1 MGLEKIEMIA
11 EGLDHPEGIAIAA
24 DGSLIVGGEAGQI
37 YVVEPDGAFR
47 EIANTGGFALGIAAD
62 SDGHVYVCND
72 ALNSVLR
79 VTCSTGDVE
88 QFASATEGRQMRVP
102 NWPAFDSRGNLY
114 VSDSG
119 AWGAR
124 DGLIWVV
131 RPGRRLEVFSDQ
143 AADFTNG
150 LAVSADESVLYAA
163 ESNPGKL
170 VEIPI
175 NDDGT
180 AGPRRILCD
189 LGLAVPDGIAMA
201 DDGSI
206 VIACYRPDAIF
217 RWSAGDGLEILAA
230 DPQGTVL
237 TRRRTSP
244 SRGTIVTWQ
253 SCPTWAA
260 GISLGSVGGARDPPA
275 TTFLRADRGLMV
287 AAGEAPGLAGLDS
300 GSRTH
305 DARESRFGRLYED
318 LVPGDRFRHW
328 PGKTIT
334 EGDHHVFCLLTMSAS
349 PLHTDAEYAR
359 ATCRAG
365 STSFWAATSTRSCS
379 A

>member
-11 EGLDHPEGIAIAA
+11 EGLYHPEGIAIAA

-150 LAVSADESVLYAA
+150 LAVSADEPLSTPPRAIRASSSRSPSTTTGPQGLA
-163 ESNPGKL
+163 ES
-170 VEIPI
+170 
-175 NDDGT
+175 
-180 AGPRRILCD
+180 
-189 LGLAVPDGIAMA
+189 
-201 DDGSI
+201 
-206 VIACYRPDAIF
+206 
-217 RWSAGDGLEILAA
+217 SA
-230 DPQGTVL
+230 
-237 TRRRTSP
+237 TSDWP
-244 SRGTIVTWQ
+244 
-253 SCPTWAA
+253 CPT
-260 GISLGSVGGARDPPA
+260 
-275 TTFLRADRGLMV
+275 
-287 AAGEAPGLAGLDS
+287 
-300 GSRTH
+300 GSR
-305 DARESRFGRLYED
+305 
-318 LVPGDRFRHW
+318 W
-328 PGKTIT
+328 PMTG
-334 EGDHHVFCLLTMSAS
+334 AS
-349 PLHTDAEYAR
+349 
-359 ATCRAG
+359 
-365 STSFWAATSTRSCS
+365 
-379 A
+379 

>member
-1 MGLEKIEMIA
+1 MNPSTTPSAPALAQVPIGLDKLEMIA
-11 EGLDHPEGIAIAA
+11 EGLDHPEGIAVAA

-37 YVVEPDGAFR
+37 YAVESDGAYR

-72 ALNSVLR
+72 ALTAVLR
-79 VTCSTGDVE
+79 VTCATGEVE
-88 QFASATEGRQMRVP
+88 EFASAADGRKMRVP

-119 AWGAR
+119 AWGER

-150 LAVSADESVLYAA
+150 LAVSADGSVLYAA

-189 LGLAVPDGIAMA
+189 LGLAVPDGVAVA

-217 RWSAGDGLEILAA
+217 RWSAGDGLEVLAA

-237 TRRRTSP
+237 NA
-244 SRGTIVTWQ
+244 
-253 SCPTWAA
+253 PTNIAFT
-260 GISLGSVGGARDPPA
+260 GDDLDVMVVPNLGGWHLAR
-275 TTFLRADRGLMV
+275 
-287 AAGEAPGLAGLDS
+287 
-300 GSRTH
+300 
-305 DARESRFGRLYED
+305 GRLGVRG
-318 LVPGDRFRHW
+318 VPLPR
-328 PGKTIT
+328 PSSELI
-334 EGDHHVFCLLTMSAS
+334 EG
-349 PLHTDAEYAR
+349 
-359 ATCRAG
+359 
-365 STSFWAATSTRSCS
+365 
-379 A
+379 